1 MLRFVSIE
9 NFALIQRVQIEFQ
22 AGLNL
27 ITGET
32 GSGKSILVDA
42 VGLLTGARASQ
53 EMVRQGHETAR
64 IEGLFE
70 LPPDSVVRE
79 VLRDNGFEDPEPELV
94 IRREISLGGANRVF
108 INDRLS
114 TLGVLALIGRHLVDI
129 HGQHNQQTLL
139 NPGSHLEMIDWYGG
153 LGSAREKVAQLF
165 SRISDLRGRVKS
177 IRESEKDRLQRLD
190 LLKYQRQEIGA
201 LNLSVGLDDELAA
214 ERLLLSSA
222 ESRLEAAQ
230 EAYQFLYEDD
240 EAVVARLDRIGRR
253 LEQLAEL
260 DTAQTELPKRLQEAQ
275 FLIEEVS
282 FQVRDYLG
290 DVQFDPRRLEEIEER
305 LAEID
310 RAKRKYGA
318 TIEDVLEFAA
328 DADREIER
336 LEDSEQEMGRLD
348 GELASAT
355 GEYECLATELSRRRQ
370 DASKTLCDAVQREL
384 ADLAMRSTVLEARFE
399 ASRSDFTEKGID
411 EVEFLISPNP
421 GEEPRPL
428 ARIAS
433 GGELSRLMLALK
445 SVSRDEDR
453 PKTLV
458 FDEVD
463 AGIGGRTATVLG
475 AKLARVAQRHQVFCV
490 THLPQIAAF
499 AHQHFHVGKSLRDDR
514 TVVGVH
520 RLDEEGR
527 VEELARMLAG
537 ERITETSRRQAEEL
551 LKSGRDLIPQ

>member
-9 NFALIQRVQIEFQ
+9 NFALIQRAQIEFQ

-32 GSGKSILVDA
+32 GSGKSIIVDA

-64 IEGLFE
+64 IEGLFQLSPE
-70 LPPDSVVRE
+70 SAARE
-79 VLRDNGFEDPEPELV
+79 VLRDNGFDDSESELV

-108 INDRLS
+108 LNDRLS
-114 TLGVLALIGRHLVDI
+114 TLGVLALVGRHLVDI
-129 HGQHNQQTLL
+129 LGQHSQQTLL
-139 NPGSHLEMIDWYGG
+139 NPASHLDMIDWYGR
-153 LGSAREKVAQLF
+153 LGAAREAVSRLF
-165 SRISDLRGRVKS
+165 ARLSTLRERLRFIKQ
-177 IRESEKDRLQRLD
+177 SEKDRLHRLD
-190 LLKYQRQEIGA
+190 LLKYQCQEIEGLKLA
-201 LNLSVGLDDELAA
+201 VGMDDELAA

-230 EAYQFLYEDD
+230 EAYQLLYEDD

-253 LEQLAEL
+253 LEQLGEL
-260 DTAQTELPKRLQEAQ
+260 DPAQVDLPKRLQEAQ
-275 FLIEEVS
+275 FLVEEVS
-282 FQVRDYLG
+282 FQIRDYLG
-290 DVQFDPRRLEEIEER
+290 DIQFDSRRLEEIEER
-305 LAEID
+305 LADID

-318 TIEDVLEFAA
+318 TIQDVLNFAA
-328 DADREIER
+328 GARREIESLENSEEEMAR
-336 LEDSEQEMGRLD
+336 LTADIES
-348 GELASAT
+348 ASH
-355 GEYECLATELSRRRQ
+355 EYESLATELSHRRQ
-370 DASKTLCDAVQREL
+370 QVSQTLCDAVQREL
-384 ADLAMRSTVLEARFE
+384 AELAMQNTILEARFE
-399 ASRSDFTEKGID
+399 LSRKVFTEKGID

-463 AGIGGRTATVLG
+463 AGIGGGTATVLG

-499 AHQHFHVGKSLRDDR
+499 AQQHFHVGKSLRDDR
-514 TVVGVH
+514 TVVNIE
-520 RLDEEGR
+520 RLDEAGR

-551 LKSGRDLIPQ
+551 LKSGRELISR